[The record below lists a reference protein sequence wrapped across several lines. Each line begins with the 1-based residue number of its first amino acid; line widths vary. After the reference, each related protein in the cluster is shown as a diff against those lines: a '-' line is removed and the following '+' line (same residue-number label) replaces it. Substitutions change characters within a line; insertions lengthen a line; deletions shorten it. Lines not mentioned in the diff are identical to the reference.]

1 MNKNNRLAFASGMK
15 DGIPIALGY
24 FAVAFTLGI
33 IAKKAGITAL
43 QSAIFSATCI
53 SSTGEYVGFT
63 LIGEK
68 AAYIE
73 IAIMTLV
80 ANARYLLL
88 SCALSQKLSPKMS
101 FIHRLFMGIFV
112 TDEIFGINIACKEE
126 LNPFYTYG
134 AAAISVPAWALGTM
148 LGVLMGEILPNNIV
162 SALSVGIYGMFI
174 AIIVPPSKENKVV
187 AALVV
192 ISMLVSY
199 IATRFPVFAVVSS
212 GTRTIIITVLIS
224 AVAAICFPRTEEQEV
239 AA

>member
-1 MNKNNRLAFASGMK
+1 MNNNNRLAFAKGLK

-33 IAKKAGITAL
+33 VAKKAGITAI
-43 QSAIFSATCI
+43 QSALFSATCI

-88 SCALSQKLSPKMS
+88 SCALSQRLSKSMS
-101 FIHRLFMGIFV
+101 FIHRLIVGIFV
-112 TDEIFGINIACKEE
+112 TDEIFGISIACKEN
-126 LNPFYTYG
+126 LNPFYPYG
-134 AAAISVPAWALGTM
+134 AAAISVPAWALGTV
-148 LGVLMGEILPNNIV
+148 LGVLMGEILPGNIV

-174 AIIVPPSKENKVV
+174 AIIIPPSKENKII
-187 AALVV
+187 AFFVV
-192 ISMLVSY
+192 ITMVFSY
-199 IATRFPVFAVVSS
+199 LSSRKPTIASISS
-212 GTRTIIITVLIS
+212 GTRIIVITVVIS
-224 AVAAICFPRTEEQEV
+224 SIAALLFPVKDKKEETT
-239 AA
+239 